1 MAFINMSVQQ
11 LNQKPAKKRN
21 KSSCNF
27 IRVSIK
33 IKLKLPKQTNFLSP
47 NNKRQYSHSV
57 TTTNTKGIEM
67 IETKKQIQIVDW
79 KTAVKAAKDFSN
91 VKEEPNILFSIS
103 EEIEAW
109 DQNFLMK
116 LTRR

>member
-1 MAFINMSVQQ
+1 
-11 LNQKPAKKRN
+11 
-21 KSSCNF
+21 
-27 IRVSIK
+27 
-33 IKLKLPKQTNFLSP
+33 
-47 NNKRQYSHSV
+47 
-57 TTTNTKGIEM
+57 M

-79 KTAVKAAKDFSN
+79 KTAVKVAKDFSN

>member
-1 MAFINMSVQQ
+1 MSVQQ
-11 LNQKPAKKRN
+11 PNRKLAKKQS

-27 IRVSIK
+27 IRASTK
-33 IKLKLPKQTNFLSP
+33 IKLKLPKLTNFLSP
-47 NNKRQYSHSV
+47 NDQHQDSHSV
-57 TTTNTKGIEM
+57 TTTNTKGNEM

-79 KTAVKAAKDFSN
+79 KTAVKAAKEFSN

>member
-1 MAFINMSVQQ
+1 MTTRVD
-11 LNQKPAKKRN
+11 LK
-21 KSSCNF
+21 NF
-27 IRVSIK
+27 SNFESRTFP
-33 IKLKLPKQTNFLSP
+33 KLKNA
-47 NNKRQYSHSV
+47 RQSLCKEN
-57 TTTNTKGIEM
+57 NTKGNEM

-79 KTAVKAAKDFSN
+79 KTAVKVAKDFSN